1 MRRRGA
7 ENLQYPIVGN
17 QMKMQLGNILVRSG
31 VNKQL
36 IVTCGKP
43 KFRNQFFRRAQYI
56 YEKDSIRGR
65 QRC

>member
-1 MRRRGA
+1 
-7 ENLQYPIVGN
+7 
-17 QMKMQLGNILVRSG
+17 MKMQLGNILIRSG